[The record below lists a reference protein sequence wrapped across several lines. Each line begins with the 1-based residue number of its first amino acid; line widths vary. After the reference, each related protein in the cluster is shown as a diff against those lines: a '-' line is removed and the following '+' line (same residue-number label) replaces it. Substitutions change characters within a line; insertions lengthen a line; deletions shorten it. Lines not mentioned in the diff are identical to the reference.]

1 MRTGISLHG
10 LVPLLEVPAGG
21 FMTREERI
29 LVTSKESDPEK
40 VSTII
45 SVLRKKTDK
54 DYFKF
59 CNILENSG
67 NEHWAAVLRQGVK
80 NEGFTSKVTQDTS
93 KQEKAGSSCVK
104 KLHQVENLPT
114 KALVKGSVSNQAS
127 PPKVKTARES
137 RGSVS
142 ERITQ
147 REKRTIRGSNS
158 HERDGHTTMA
168 RSGYTSPL

>member
-21 FMTREERI
+21 FMTQEERI
-29 LVTSKESDPEK
+29 LVTSKENDPEK
-40 VSTII
+40 VSTIVSI
-45 SVLRKKTDK
+45 LRKKTDE
-54 DYFKF
+54 DYCKF
-59 CNILENSG
+59 CDILENSG
-67 NEHWAAVLRQGVK
+67 NEHWAAVFRQGVK

-93 KQEKAGSSCVK
+93 KQEKGSSCVK

-137 RGSVS
+137 RRSVS

-158 HERDGHTTMA
+158 HGRDGHTTMA